1 LEGES
6 LREGHNVEYFTLPAK
21 SLLNRCVSRRRLPFT
36 WTINPYRGCEFA
48 CKYCYARYTH
58 EFMEMRDGVEFEQKI
73 YVKQHT
79 ADLLRHDLRQ
89 VKPGEAIALGTATDP
104 YQPAER
110 RYEVTRGILEEFTR
124 HRGIELGIV
133 TKSNLIVRDT
143 DLLRDVARN
152 NALSIHITV
161 TTLNVE
167 LARILEPR
175 APRPDLR
182 MDAVRE
188 LSEAGLNVGV
198 SASPVLPGITDSP
211 ANLEAVVSAAAA
223 AGARHLFAGPL
234 FLKPC
239 SAAVF
244 LPFLEQHFPQ
254 LVENYRQRYKER
266 SFLPPSYGKRVAQLI
281 ASFRK
286 KYGINRADPRG
297 TRSEDRWPSQAFEE
311 QLPLF

>member
-1 LEGES
+1 
-6 LREGHNVEYFTLPAK
+6 
-21 SLLNRCVSRRRLPFT
+21 
-36 WTINPYRGCEFA
+36 
-48 CKYCYARYTH
+48 
-58 EFMEMRDGVEFEQKI
+58 
-73 YVKQHT
+73 
-79 ADLLRHDLRQ
+79 
-89 VKPGEAIALGTATDP
+89 
-104 YQPAER
+104 
-110 RYEVTRGILEEFTR
+110 
-124 HRGIELGIV
+124 
-133 TKSNLIVRDT
+133 
-143 DLLRDVARN
+143 
-152 NALSIHITV
+152 
-161 TTLNVE
+161 
-167 LARILEPR
+167 
-175 APRPDLR
+175 
-182 MDAVRE
+182 
-188 LSEAGLNVGV
+188 
-198 SASPVLPGITDSP
+198 
-211 ANLEAVVSAAAA
+211 LEAVVSAAAA